1 MHRAGKVRLRASTFY
16 RLTSQKNP
24 KSKDVSDITGR
35 VLCETAVKMWRYGW
49 DRAKFWRPLG
59 LSWRQIHHTPH
70 SHFLAVRVKRCCHPE
85 KSWYKKGPTFSN
97 KWEDLREFS
106 RYPFHHQMYPNS
118 RHIASI
124 SFWVLRHHVPLSDP
138 RDLHRLLCHLFRH
151 AREFPG
157 KREHPVLQV
166 FPGFLEDQPDLE
178 SGMLRC
184 MNCHTAYGKKRKTD
198 LHVDIVK

>member
-1 MHRAGKVRLRASTFY
+1 MQIAANEHHRTHHASIREPEWWRCMVNINMHCHVI
-16 RLTSQKNP
+16 
-24 KSKDVSDITGR
+24 KSSMAVGLKDGVIR
-35 VLCETAVKMWRYGW
+35 K
-49 DRAKFWRPLG
+49 
-59 LSWRQIHHTPH
+59 I
-70 SHFLAVRVKRCCHPE
+70 
-85 KSWYKKGPTFSN
+85 SWYKKGPTFSN
-97 KWEDLREFS
+97 KCENLREFS
-106 RYPFHHQMYPNS
+106 PYPFHHQMYPNS

-166 FPGFLEDQPDLE
+166 FPAFLEDQPDLE

>member
-1 MHRAGKVRLRASTFY
+1 MAGTGLNFEDFWACRDDKYTIHRVR
-16 RLTSQKNP
+16 TSC
-24 KSKDVSDITGR
+24 
-35 VLCETAVKMWRYGW
+35 LM
-49 DRAKFWRPLG
+49 
-59 LSWRQIHHTPH
+59 LS
-70 SHFLAVRVKRCCHPE
+70 SE
-85 KSWYKKGPTFSN
+85 KSWYKKGPTFRN
-97 KWEDLREFS
+97 KCEDLREFS